1 MTDEQRSD
9 DIQRIRVDRLPA
21 SVDEATIRAL
31 FEPFGEVLA
40 YERSTDEQTEAAG
53 AYVLIR
59 MDQLDADRAIA
70 ALDGA
75 KLDGQ
80 AVHVSPA

>member
-9 DIQRIRVDRLPA
+9 NIQRIRVDRLPA
-21 SVDEATIRAL
+21 SVDEAAIRAL

-40 YERSTDEQTEAAG
+40 YERPTDEQTDAAG
-53 AYVLIR
+53 AYILIR
-59 MDQLDADRAIA
+59 MDQLDADRAID

>member
-1 MTDEQRSD
+1 MGLLCR
-9 DIQRIRVDRLPA
+9 RPAVDRLPA
-21 SVDEATIRAL
+21 SVDESAIRAL

-40 YERSTDEQTEAAG
+40 YERPTDEQTDTAG
-53 AYVLIR
+53 TYILIR
-59 MDQLDADRAIA
+59 MDQIDADRAID

-80 AVHVSPA
+80 AVRVSPA

>member
-9 DIQRIRVDRLPA
+9 NIQRIRVERLPA
-21 SVDEATIRAL
+21 SVDEAAIRAL

-40 YERSTDEQTEAAG
+40 YERPTDEQTDAAG
-53 AYVLIR
+53 TYILIR
-59 MDQLDADRAIA
+59 MDQVDADRAID